1 MRYDVP
7 YSWYYVPIKRYAA
20 SMTTSTRTR
29 LVDAAFALFEEH
41 GFTETTV
48 DEITARAGT
57 GRTTFFR
64 HFRGKE
70 DVVFPDHDLLLLRVE
85 ARLTTATETTRD
97 VALREAARIVLDHYL
112 DEGPTAR
119 ARYRLTRTVPT
130 LRDREDA
137 STQRYLRL
145 FREQIAAWVG
155 DEPEGPLR
163 AELLAAAVITAHNHV
178 LRRWLRE
185 ESEDVDTE
193 FDAAL
198 TRALAGTPPSAPPST
213 GAPSTVVVHTAAT
226 DVDQVLREVRAALE
240 HRGLG

>member
-1 MRYDVP
+1 MP
-7 YSWYYVPIKRYAA
+7 
-20 SMTTSTRTR
+20 TSTRAR
-29 LVDAAFALFEEH
+29 LVDAAFSLFEEH

-70 DVVFPDHDLLLLRVE
+70 DVVFPDHDLLLPRVE
-85 ARLTTATETTRD
+85 ARLATATATTRD

-112 DEGPTAR
+112 EEGATAR
-119 ARYRLTRTVPT
+119 ARYRLTRTVPA

-137 STQRYLRL
+137 SAQRYLRL
-145 FREQIAAWVG
+145 FRQQISTWMR
-155 DEPEGPLR
+155 DEPDGHLR

-185 ESEDVDTE
+185 ETDDVDAA
-193 FDAAL
+193 FDTAL
-198 TRALAGTPPSAPPST
+198 TRALAETPPSAPVT
-213 GAPSTVVVHTAAT
+213 STVVVHTGNP
-226 DVDQVLREVRAALE
+226 DVEQVLREVRAALT
-240 HRGLG
+240 